1 MTSFFAAPS
10 KKIPAVIIT
19 GFLGAGKTTLVRNL
33 LMRAKDKRI
42 ALIVNEF
49 GEMGFDGSL
58 VNGCADPDCSADE
71 VVELANGCICCTVAD
86 DFLPTM
92 EMLLEREQT
101 PDVIVI
107 ETSGL
112 ALPQP
117 LVRAFN
123 WPSVKP
129 RVTVDSVVTVVD
141 APAVA
146 AGKVASDEEAVA
158 AQRAADEALDHES
171 PVEELFADQL
181 TCADLVVLSKAD
193 LLSEAELAA
202 VKETIRGR
210 VRDGVEIVAASHG
223 ELALDVLLGRDAGA
237 EDDMDL
243 RLSHHEAQHV
253 HDHDHD
259 HDHHHHHDHSHD
271 DFESFVLPTRRFT
284 SLDEVKSQV
293 EAAMKVSGVLRIKGS
308 VVVEGKTAPALVQA
322 VGPRVEAWFAAGS
335 ESHSKLVV
343 IGLAGLDKHGVQ
355 SALSTFEVVDV

>member
-1 MTSFFAAPS
+1 MTVSFAAPS

-19 GFLGAGKTTLVRNL
+19 GFLGAGKTTLVRSL
-33 LMRAKDKRI
+33 LMKAQDKRI

-92 EMLLEREQT
+92 EMLLEREQA

-158 AQRAADEALDHES
+158 AQRAADERWTMKARWRSCL
-171 PVEELFADQL
+171 L
-181 TCADLVVLSKAD
+181 TS
-193 LLSEAELAA
+193 
-202 VKETIRGR
+202 
-210 VRDGVEIVAASHG
+210 
-223 ELALDVLLGRDAGA
+223 
-237 EDDMDL
+237 
-243 RLSHHEAQHV
+243 
-253 HDHDHD
+253 
-259 HDHHHHHDHSHD
+259 
-271 DFESFVLPTRRFT
+271 
-284 SLDEVKSQV
+284 
-293 EAAMKVSGVLRIKGS
+293 
-308 VVVEGKTAPALVQA
+308 
-322 VGPRVEAWFAAGS
+322 
-335 ESHSKLVV
+335 
-343 IGLAGLDKHGVQ
+343 
-355 SALSTFEVVDV
+355 